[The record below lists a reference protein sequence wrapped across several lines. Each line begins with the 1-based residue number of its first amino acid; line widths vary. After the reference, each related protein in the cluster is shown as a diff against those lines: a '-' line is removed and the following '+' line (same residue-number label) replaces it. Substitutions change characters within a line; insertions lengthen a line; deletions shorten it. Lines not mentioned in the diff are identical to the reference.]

1 MGLRW
6 EQARKDISPLDT
18 YPADSGKGIID
29 QSEEASCSESSESCS
44 EAENDFLS
52 SVWFKSRP
60 VRDKALRT

>member
-29 QSEEASCSESSESCS
+29 QSEEGSCSESCS

-52 SVWFKSRP
+52 SVRFKSRP
-60 VRDKALRT
+60 VWDKALRT